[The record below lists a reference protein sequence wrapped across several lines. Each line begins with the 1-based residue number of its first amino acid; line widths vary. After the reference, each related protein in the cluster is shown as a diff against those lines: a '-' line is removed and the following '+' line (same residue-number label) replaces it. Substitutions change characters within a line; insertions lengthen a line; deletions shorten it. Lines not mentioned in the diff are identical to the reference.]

1 MTHFDLVTFNPDNI
15 KSHYF
20 FLSRILELLPKLT
33 HLTISKVAEWER
45 GRGEEGEGGGE
56 GEWERGG
63 GGGGRKRGK
72 GKHGEGGEGVL
83 D

>member
-56 GEWERGG
+56 GSGRGG
-63 GGGGRKRGK
+63 EGEGGGRGERENMGK
-72 GKHGEGGEGVL
+72 EVRAC
-83 D
+83 